1 MNWIQKMYFE
11 MAKPWWMSTWTI
23 FFPNNFHASQQT
35 AKIFLFTYLKKKH
48 FMSKKDNSKL
58 HNNSALRAITLLT
71 ERVLNVIYL
80 FFPLPM
86 LQIREPLQYVLFS
99 VILVIYACIYH
110 FLFVVNIDENVFFFV
125 VNVTIR
131 DPHPLIHNRSL
142 RLPFLLWRST
152 DKKITKI

>member
-1 MNWIQKMYFE
+1 MYFE

-23 FFPNNFHASQQT
+23 FFPTNFHASQQT

-71 ERVLNVIYL
+71 ERVLKCDI
-80 FFPLPM
+80 FIFSPM

-110 FLFVVNIDENVFFFV
+110 FLFVVNIDENVIFFV

>member
-1 MNWIQKMYFE
+1 MNWIQKCTLRWPNLDGCQHEPF
-11 MAKPWWMSTWTI
+11 
-23 FFPNNFHASQQT
+23 FFPTNFHASQQT

-71 ERVLNVIYL
+71 ERVLKCDI
-80 FFPLPM
+80 FIFSPM

-99 VILVIYACIYH
+99 VILLIYACIYH
-110 FLFVVNIDENVFFFV
+110 FLFVVNIDENVIFFV